1 MSYYVLENEQRYI
14 SLINLNVTFLLDKVY
29 LFKVLL
35 LIMCVYIFIE
45 ITL

>member
-14 SLINLNVTFLLDKVY
+14 CLLNLNVAFLLDKVY

-45 ITL
+45 TTL

>member
-14 SLINLNVTFLLDKVY
+14 SLINLNVAFLLDKVY

-45 ITL
+45 TTL